1 MTSKSD
7 FHAWEQKFGIKA
19 TLTTMAILLPLLILP
34 LAGMLVLAARGESG
48 QGVTTRMA
56 ERQVTL
62 TQQAAKEF
70 LVYLATGE
78 RSGKKAIEDLL
89 WGFDLTLKA
98 LMSGGNA
105 PLLLDREKTT
115 YEAVVPP
122 DAESEARLRAAVPLW
137 ESFQRTVRSALSGS
151 GDTEA
156 ARKKVIQES
165 AALQEAMEQVR
176 LAVANQ
182 SQQLGERSRRMS
194 LVLGFGMLIPLF
206 AGGLFAL
213 WRKIVLARQIDH
225 FRNRLEEL
233 AHGNLEIRFLP
244 SYCEELIVMGQGIN
258 GVTERLILMARQ
270 QRLQSESVAAVVNE
284 LIPLKESLSEDSHGT
299 VRLASHVLELN
310 DVLDR
315 ETQAL
320 KLRIDEVK
328 ENIGT
333 VNGVANEL
341 SNNVSSIAAASEQ
354 ASVNVST
361 MASAAEEMTANI
373 ENVNASL
380 KQVNQSV
387 NSVSMAMAQ
396 MTTSLEAVRE
406 RCQMADKRS
415 EQANANAHTSLETM
429 KKLSVA
435 AGEIGKV
442 VGMIKTIAD
451 QTNMLALNASIEA
464 AGAGEAGKGFA
475 VVAHEVK
482 ELARQTGDATR
493 LIHERTR
500 EIQQRT
506 KEASNGTLDISHLIE
521 QISQTNHEI
530 TRAVDDQTRAVANIS
545 NSMHDVTQAAEE
557 VTRNAAELSNASQ
570 EVARAAVEAAAGTAE
585 IARSASSVAM
595 GASNVAA
602 ESGLAQ
608 ERTLTLQ
615 LSSEEIY
622 IASVNVQKEVLQS
635 LDLLDFVNGSIH
647 HAGMLTSVVQEI
659 GQALKQQTE
668 SLASGPP
675 AFDVQAVKN
684 AHLKW
689 LGKLEH
695 VIRGRARLKP
705 EEVASGHD
713 CAFGKW
719 YDTQGTA
726 RFGAIPLFVEMGKV
740 HMMVH
745 ETARSIVAKMARQEK
760 GAAIEEMNEFQAL
773 RSKMFQQLDRL
784 FIADEANRIVQAE
797 QRQKDASL

>member
-7 FHAWEQKFGIKA
+7 FHAWEQKFGLKA

-34 LAGMLVLAARGESG
+34 LAGMLILSMRSAGDL
-48 QGVTTRMA
+48 GVTSRMA

-78 RSGKKAIEDLL
+78 RSGKKALEEIL

-105 PLLLDREKTT
+105 PVLLDREKTT
-115 YEAVVPP
+115 YEAVVSP
-122 DAESEARLRAAVPLW
+122 DAETEARLRAAAALW
-137 ESFQRTVRSALSGS
+137 EPFQRTVRSALTGS
-151 GDTEA
+151 VDTEA
-156 ARKKVIQES
+156 VRKKVIQES
-165 AALQEAMEQVR
+165 TALQEAMEQVS

-182 SQQLGERSRRMS
+182 SRQFRERYRRIILMM
-194 LVLGFGMLIPLF
+194 FFFTLIPLL
-206 AGGLFAL
+206 AGAGFAL
-213 WRKIVLARQIDH
+213 WRKVALARQINH
-225 FRNRLEEL
+225 FQNRLEEL

-244 SYCEELIVMGQGIN
+244 SYCNELIAMGQGIN
-258 GVTERLILMARQ
+258 AVTDRLILMARQ
-270 QRLQSESVAAVVNE
+270 QRLQSESVTAVVNE
-284 LIPLKESLSEDSHGT
+284 LIPLKESLFEDSRGT
-299 VRLASHVLELN
+299 VKLANHVLELN

-320 KLRIDEVK
+320 KIRIDEVK

-373 ENVNASL
+373 ENVNSSL
-380 KQVNQSV
+380 MQVNQSV
-387 NSVSMAMAQ
+387 NSVSMAMTQ
-396 MTTSLEAVRE
+396 MTSSLEAVRE
-406 RCQMADKRS
+406 RCMLADKRS

-429 KKLSVA
+429 KKLSLA

-521 QISQTNHEI
+521 QISHTNHEI
-530 TRAVDDQTRAVANIS
+530 TRAVDDQTRAVTNIA
-545 NSMHDVTQAAEE
+545 NSMQNVTQAAEE

-595 GASNVAA
+595 GAANVAA
-602 ESGLAQ
+602 ESGVAQ
-608 ERTLTLQ
+608 ERTQALQ

-622 IASVNVQKEVLQS
+622 FASVNVQKEVLQS

-659 GQALKQQTE
+659 GHALKQQTDT
-668 SLASGPP
+668 LAAGPP

-726 RFGAIPLFVEMGKV
+726 RFGVIPLFVEMGKI

-760 GAAIEEMNEFQAL
+760 EAAIKEMDDFQAL
-773 RSKMFQQLDRL
+773 RSKMFQQLDQL
-784 FIADEANRIVQAE
+784 FLSDESNRIVQAE
-797 QRQKDASL
+797 QQSKEASL